1 MTKKTKTILHC
12 IECGEETTHTINYLG
27 DHIRGIQC
35 DKCNSKVELDRREL
49 MTVFTEDFIDRVL
62 TKPKRLTVELVKVIA
77 PLIPFLPKRLMKEP
91 RKVLKDVFRAVKGE
105 NEKEAT
111 EKK

>member
-1 MTKKTKTILHC
+1 MTKKTKTILYC
-12 IECGEETTHTINYLG
+12 IECGKETTHTINYIG
-27 DHIRGIQC
+27 DHIRSVQC
-35 DKCNSKVELDRREL
+35 EECKSKIGLDRREL

-62 TKPKRLTVELVKVIA
+62 TKPKRVTIELVKVIT

-91 RKVLKDVFRAVKGE
+91 KKVLKDIFRAVKGE
-105 NEKEAT
+105 DEKERI

>member
-1 MTKKTKTILHC
+1 MVKKTKTILYC

-27 DHIRGIQC
+27 AHIRGVQC
-35 DKCNSKVELDRREL
+35 EKCKSKVELDRREL

-62 TKPKRLTVELVKVIA
+62 TKPKRFTVELVKIIA

-91 RKVLKDVFRAVKGE
+91 KKVLKDIFKAVKGE
-105 NEKEAT
+105 SDKESP
-111 EKK
+111 E